1 MNRDYHST
9 LSHSKVTELLKTIG
23 NGKRLR
29 ILWESS
35 DGKERSVSQIE
46 QLVPQLS
53 QSALS
58 QHLGRLRRANLV
70 STRRQSQTIFY
81 SLIDKD
87 VVRILKLLNHLY
99 ADDPVLSSRQQH

>member
-1 MNRDYHST
+1 MSREYQ
-9 LSHSKVTELLKTIG
+9 SHQANSKVTELLKTIG

-29 ILWESS
+29 ILWELS

-46 QLVPQLS
+46 QLVPHLS

-70 STRRQSQTIFY
+70 TTRRQSQTIFY
-81 SLIDKD
+81 TIKDKD
-87 VVRILKLLNHLY
+87 VVRVLKLLNHLY
-99 ADDPVLSSRQQH
+99 ADDPALSSQKRH